1 MQAQQ
6 AAKRD
11 LALKQGNKA
20 HIEKSFGAA
29 MKEKIQS
36 ELEKAKVST
45 LEESVDLAQIRDIRR
60 ALRRKYASRSN
71 IERIFAQW
79 DSDGK
84 GSITA
89 QDICQG
95 LSKLGIRTNLEEALA
110 LQASVKLDGAAGDL
124 NFNEFQQLLFSS
136 DDRMNVDLK
145 SIVAPT
151 EDEKMRTFHNITIRK
166 QNKRLD
172 FTQLDTN

>member
-20 HIEKSFGAA
+20 QIENSFGAA

-89 QDICQG
+89 
-95 LSKLGIRTNLEEALA
+95 
-110 LQASVKLDGAAGDL
+110 
-124 NFNEFQQLLFSS
+124 
-136 DDRMNVDLK
+136 
-145 SIVAPT
+145 
-151 EDEKMRTFHNITIRK
+151 
-166 QNKRLD
+166 
-172 FTQLDTN
+172 